1 MPANG
6 VPVRRHHNKN
16 MRAAVIQL
24 NSQNDTGH
32 NLEAAEQL
40 VKAAHAQGAEYAL
53 LPENF
58 AFFGSE
64 QEKSAK
70 AAEIE
75 TAARAFLKSTSA
87 KHKITITGGGMPIAN
102 AGGKVFNSAVT
113 YGPDGAELHRYDKL
127 HLFDVTPG
135 DNVSYQESRSTAPGG
150 GSLSLFACGTMQVGM
165 SVCYDIRFPALY
177 RHHAK
182 TGAQVLCVPA
192 AFTRLTGEAHW
203 HVLLRSR
210 AIENTCYVLAAAQTG
225 THFGGRETFG
235 HSMIGDPWGEVLGEL
250 NDRPGVLVHELKSER
265 IEEVRRRMPSLQHD
279 RL

>member
-1 MPANG
+1 
-6 VPVRRHHNKN
+6 

-32 NLEAAEQL
+32 NLQAAELL
-40 VKAAHAQGAEYAL
+40 VKAAAAQGAKYVL

-70 AAEIE
+70 AGEIE
-75 TAARAFLKSTSA
+75 RAARAFLKSTSTA
-87 KHKITITGGGMPIAN
+87 NSITITGGGMPIAN
-102 AGGKVFNSAVT
+102 PDGKVFNSAVT

-127 HLFDVTPG
+127 HLFDVAPG
-135 DNVSYQESRSTAPGG
+135 DNVSYQESRSTAPGAG
-150 GSLSLFACGTMQVGM
+150 NLSLFASEGLAVGM

-177 RHHAK
+177 RRLARS
-182 TGAQVLCVPA
+182 GAQVLCVPA
-192 AFTRLTGEAHW
+192 AFTRLTGAAHW
-203 HVLLRSR
+203 HTLLKSR

-235 HSMIGDPWGEVLGEL
+235 HSMIVDPWGEIVAEL
-250 NDRPGVLVHELKSER
+250 ADRPGFLVHDITAER
-265 IEEVRRRMPSLQHD
+265 VADVRRRMPSLEHD

>member
-1 MPANG
+1 
-6 VPVRRHHNKN
+6 
-16 MRAAVIQL
+16 MRCCL
-24 NSQNDTGH
+24 KT
-32 NLEAAEQL
+32 
-40 VKAAHAQGAEYAL
+40 L
-53 LPENF
+53 L
-58 AFFGSE
+58 FFGSE
-64 QEKSAK
+64 QEKGAK

-235 HSMIGDPWGEVLGEL
+235 HSMIVDPWGEVLGEL
-250 NDRPGVLVHELKSER
+250 NDRPGVLVHTNSRANASKRCAGACLRCSTTGCEITPENRVAAGSGENASAAPAARAGRQSALRRAELRSTMAQR
-265 IEEVRRRMPSLQHD
+265 
-279 RL
+279 